1 MIISDDLIEIG
12 IKAKEAARK
21 LAFTSTRAKD
31 NALAVMAQAL
41 IDNQEE
47 ILKAN
52 EIDVQAAEQKGLRK
66 SLVNRLRLTSE
77 TIIEISES
85 IQEVIQ
91 LPDPVG
97 GGEFWTRPNG
107 LRIQK
112 MSVPLGVVAM
122 IYEARPNVTVD
133 AAVLCLKSGN
143 ACILRGGSEAIESN
157 KALARIISEAV
168 ERSGL
173 PKGSIQLIAK
183 TEREYALQ
191 LMRMNNYID
200 VIIPRGGEGL
210 IKTVIENSTVPVIET
225 GTGVCHAFVDK
236 DADMEKAVSIVFNAK
251 TQKPGVCN
259 ALEALLVHQD
269 VAHIYLPLI
278 GDKFK
283 EFGVEIRG
291 CERVMDI
298 LGYSTPAKEADWSTE
313 YLDLIISAKV
323 VTDMEEALDH
333 IYKYSTK
340 HSETI
345 ITENYTSAQR
355 FLNEIDAAAVF
366 VNASTR
372 FTDGGRFGF
381 GAEIGISTQ
390 KLHAR
395 GPMALPE
402 LTTIKY
408 IIFGDNHIVE

>member
-1 MIISDDLIEIG
+1 MIISDDLILIG
-12 IKAKEAARK
+12 EKAKDAARK
-21 LAFTSTRAKD
+21 LAFTSTEAKN

-41 IDNQEE
+41 IANQEE
-47 ILKAN
+47 ILRAN
-52 EIDVQAAEQKGLRK
+52 NLDVQAAEEKGLRK
-66 SLVNRLRLTSE
+66 SLVNRLRLTPEAIVEMSKAIQD
-77 TIIEISES
+77 IIK
-85 IQEVIQ
+85 

-112 MSVPLGVVAM
+112 TRVPLGVVSM

-157 KALARIISEAV
+157 KALAEIISNAAV
-168 ERSGL
+168 SSGL
-173 PKGSIQLIAK
+173 PEGSIQLIEK
-183 TEREYALQ
+183 TEREYAAQ
-191 LMRMNNYID
+191 LMRMNKYID
-200 VIIPRGGEGL
+200 VIIPRGGAGL
-210 IKTVIENSTVPVIET
+210 INTVIENSTVPVIET
-225 GTGVCHAFVDK
+225 GTGVCHAYVDK
-236 DADMEKAVSIVFNAK
+236 YADLEKAVSVVFNAK

-259 ALEALLVHQD
+259 ALETLLVHQD
-269 VAHIYLPLI
+269 VAQEYLKLI
-278 GDKFK
+278 GDKFNN
-283 EFGVEIRG
+283 FGVEIRG
-291 CERVMDI
+291 CDQVKDI
-298 LGYSTPAKEADWSTE
+298 LSYAVSAEEEDWGTE

-323 VTDMEEALDH
+323 VTNIEEAMDH

-340 HSETI
+340 HSDII
-345 ITENYTSAQR
+345 ITENYSSAQR
-355 FLNEIDAAAVF
+355 FLNEVDAAAVM

-408 IIFGDNHIVE
+408 IIYGDGHIVE

>member
-1 MIISDDLIEIG
+1 MIISDDLIQIG
-12 IKAKEAARK
+12 KKAKDAARK
-21 LAFTSTRAKD
+21 LAFTSTEAKN
-31 NALAVMAQAL
+31 NALALMAQAL
-41 IDNQEE
+41 ITNQEE
-47 ILKAN
+47 ILRAN
-52 EIDVQAAEQKGLRK
+52 SLDVQAAEEKGLRK
-66 SLVNRLRLTSE
+66 SLVNRLRLTPEAINDMSKAIQD
-77 TIIEISES
+77 IIK
-85 IQEVIQ
+85 

-112 MSVPLGVVAM
+112 TRVPLGVVSM

-157 KALARIISEAV
+157 KALARIISDAAEN
-168 ERSGL
+168 SGL
-173 PKGSIQLIAK
+173 PQGSIQLLEK

-191 LMRMNNYID
+191 LMKMNKYID

-210 IKTVIENSTVPVIET
+210 IKSVIENSTVPVIET

-236 DADMEKAVSIVFNAK
+236 DADIEKAVSIVFNAK

-259 ALEALLVHQD
+259 ALESLLVHQD
-269 VAHIYLPLI
+269 VAQDYLQLI
-278 GDKFK
+278 GEKFNNY
-283 EFGVEIRG
+283 GVEMRG
-291 CERVMDI
+291 CERVTDI
-298 LGYSTPAKEADWSTE
+298 LSYAVPATEEDWGTE

-323 VTDMEEALDH
+323 VTGMEEALDH

-340 HSETI
+340 HSEII
-345 ITENYTSAQR
+345 ITENYSSAQR
-355 FLNEIDAAAVF
+355 FLNEVDAAAVL

-408 IIFGDNHIVE
+408 IIYGDGHIVE